1 MLLHA
6 NWLSHP
12 TGAPKGPADR
22 YGNPSPYFRKA
33 FPARGAVR
41 RATLTIAALGV
52 YRLYLNGAPVSDEYL
67 SPPWVDY
74 ARKIPLLAYDVTDRI
89 AAENAVGVVL
99 GDGWAVGHLGSTA
112 TFCRCSYADTAQ
124 FAAEILLEYA
134 DGTRETVARM
144 VKFAGA
150 TCIWARWSI
159 TANRWGIFPPRL
171 TTTAIGRPPRWMIS
185 NFPKIS
191 ISPAS
196 TCRPS
201 ASSTPSPPRW
211 SPPTARRASTTLAR
225 TSPGCCGWCCAA
237 RRARMPSC
245 ATPKCCGTA
254 NSTPKTSARP
264 RPPTRSSCAAAT
276 PRNSARCSRRT
287 ASATRRSSCTAT

>member
-1 MLLHA
+1 MPLASCWATAGRWGISAPLPRFA
-6 NWLSHP
+6 AAP
-12 TGAPKGPADR
+12 TPTPSNSPPKFCWNTRTAR
-22 YGNPSPYFRKA
+22 AKPSPPTR
-33 FPARGAVR
+33 RGA
-41 RATLTIAALGV
+41 
-52 YRLYLNGAPVSDEYL
+52 
-67 SPPWVDY
+67 
-74 ARKIPLLAYDVTDRI
+74 
-89 AAENAVGVVL
+89 
-99 GDGWAVGHLGSTA
+99 
-112 TFCRCSYADTAQ
+112 
-124 FAAEILLEYA
+124 
-134 DGTRETVARM
+134 ARM

-150 TCIWARWSI
+150 TCIWARGSI
-159 TANRWGIFPPRL
+159 TANRWGIFPPRP
-171 TTTAIGRPPRWMIS
+171 TTTAIGRPRRWMIS

-201 ASSTPSPPRW
+201 ASGTPSSPRW
-211 SPPTARRASTTLAR
+211 SPPTARRAFTTLAR